1 MKKHQQ
7 PCLAAAGKKEI
18 KNVAMCA
25 GEKLCSKIQLFEDF
39 SSLLWRQLML
49 KMRVAY
55 ESRHL
60 ALFAAFFVAQLYF
73 LAFLPQPTLLSH
85 VVPLSCD
92 LRGYILRTRGTHW
105 REYNFPRGHLK
116 AIKVKA
122 DCIINFGM
130 REVNKNML

>member
-18 KNVAMCA
+18 KKRRSVCRR
-25 GEKLCSKIQLFEDF
+25 KI
-39 SSLLWRQLML
+39 ML
-49 KMRVAY
+49 KD
-55 ESRHL
+55 S
-60 ALFAAFFVAQLYF
+60 ALWGFFISPLTSIDAKDAGCIRIATFSPVFVAQLYF

-85 VVPLSCD
+85 VVPLSLSCD
-92 LRGYILRTRGTHW
+92 LRGYIPRTTGTHW

-130 REVNKNML
+130 RGE